1 VSDKTS
7 SNARWTLVRARL
19 GRLGL
24 MSKLRSQLFGS
35 MSIITVAMAVRLVLQ
50 IIVFGIVAG
59 SMGASQ
65 FGGFASVAAL
75 AAIFGSFSGWGADQL
90 LLRRVGRKREELPM
104 AMATSLVFVALSAP
118 LLVVLALVFVPLA
131 VDSSIPWQLVLFITV
146 SDIGFARVN
155 GIGGSCY
162 QAVGRPMGTL
172 RLTVGFAM
180 VRVMTAL
187 LWVTVSPRHDALSWS
202 HYYFAISMLAAV
214 VSIWLVRRDLGPP
227 RWQIAWHEWKD
238 GFHFALQ
245 TASQTVFG
253 SVDKPVVA
261 ALSDLSVAGLYAAAS
276 RIAVAAGI
284 PVNALLFSAYVR
296 FFQVGAAGPRAS
308 ARLAVR
314 LLPVGVGLGA
324 LGTVAT
330 LVLAPLA
337 PRILG
342 SSYIGTD
349 AALLLLAPLPIFR
362 AVHSLGLDVL
372 VSSGHTGLR
381 TIAQIAMPPLNILF
395 CWLLVPSHGAIGAAL
410 AALLTNISLALA
422 TWAIVG
428 ALVRQQSMNG
438 QVSLETGDAANRPL
452 AG

>member
-1 VSDKTS
+1 
-7 SNARWTLVRARL
+7 
-19 GRLGL
+19 
-24 MSKLRSQLFGS
+24 
-35 MSIITVAMAVRLVLQ
+35 
-50 IIVFGIVAG
+50 
-59 SMGASQ
+59 
-65 FGGFASVAAL
+65 
-75 AAIFGSFSGWGADQL
+75 
-90 LLRRVGRKREELPM
+90 
-104 AMATSLVFVALSAP
+104 
-118 LLVVLALVFVPLA
+118 
-131 VDSSIPWQLVLFITV
+131 
-146 SDIGFARVN
+146 
-155 GIGGSCY
+155 
-162 QAVGRPMGTL
+162 
-172 RLTVGFAM
+172 
-180 VRVMTAL
+180 
-187 LWVTVSPRHDALSWS
+187 
-202 HYYFAISMLAAV
+202 
-214 VSIWLVRRDLGPP
+214 
-227 RWQIAWHEWKD
+227 
-238 GFHFALQ
+238 
-245 TASQTVFG
+245 VFG

-342 SSYIGTD
+342 PSYIGTD

-410 AALLTNISLALA
+410 AALLTNVSLALA
-422 TWAIVG
+422 TWAVVG